1 MTMQRTSSLKSHSRV
16 VPHLLP
22 FVLLLVSV
30 VVLPVETSS
39 QEPVS
44 WGPELEFHT
53 FSLVAIDPRTGESGV
68 AVTTRRPCVGNA
80 VPWVRPGVGAVAT
93 QGGTRLEYGNDLLD
107 LLEQGLT
114 PQEAMDRVVAAD
126 DGRERRQV
134 GVIDM
139 LGRTAQWTGSG
150 QYGAEAQGDWV
161 AERTGSTFAVQ
172 GNSLVSTGVV
182 DRVVEAFR
190 ASEGSVR
197 HLADRMIGALY
208 AGQLIGGDGR
218 HGDTQ
223 SAAVLVAD
231 PRPGRSRR
239 PDGVTV
245 DINVCEH
252 SEPVREVRRIYDSV
266 SETLGFRT
274 LRQFA
279 GRDVLQLKVM
289 LHALG
294 YFRTDTLE
302 LSLEDPGAEV
312 YTPDVMDAVDRFRS
326 DQGWQT
332 AVAGYVDQRT
342 INRLW
347 GLLDEVGKA
356 NEVRTIFLEL
366 ARVSR

>member
-1 MTMQRTSSLKSHSRV
+1 MTIQHPSSLKSHRRV
-16 VPHLLP
+16 IPYLPP
-22 FVLLLVSV
+22 FVLLLLSS

-39 QEPVS
+39 QEPVA

-53 FSLVAIDPRTGESGV
+53 FSIVAIDPHTGESGV

-80 VPWVRPGVGAVAT
+80 VPWVRPGIGAVAT

-107 LLEQGLT
+107 LLEGGLS

-139 LGRTAQWTGSG
+139 LGRSAQWTGSG

-302 LSLEDPGAEV
+302 LPLEDPGAEV
-312 YTPDVMDAVDRFRS
+312 YTPNVMDAVDRFRS

-347 GLLDEVGKA
+347 ALLDEVGKA
-356 NEVRTIFLEL
+356 NEVRTIFLAL

>member
-1 MTMQRTSSLKSHSRV
+1 MTIQHLSSLKSHSRV
-16 VPHLLP
+16 IPYLP
-22 FVLLLVSV
+22 SFVLLLLSV

-39 QEPVS
+39 QEAVA

-53 FSLVAIDPRTGESGV
+53 FSIVAIDPHTGESGV

-80 VPWVRPGVGAVAT
+80 VPWVRPGIGAVAT

-107 LLEQGLT
+107 LLEGGLS

-139 LGRTAQWTGSG
+139 LGRSAQWTGSG

-182 DRVVEAFR
+182 DRVVEVFR

-294 YFRTDTLE
+294 YFRPDTLE
-302 LSLEDPGAEV
+302 LPLEDPGAEV

-356 NEVRTIFLEL
+356 NEVRPIFLEL